1 MKKIKQRDQEAA
13 SKFRLLRGLN
23 LIEYDKLIDEF
34 DLLIKRKLSLYTLK
48 VKRRKR
54 FMFNEPPNSLGGSRK
69 KLDFILMYLKENPNQ
84 HFHAYLFDM
93 CQSKVSEWINFIL
106 PVLEETLKKL
116 SLMPQTGTRFV
127 ADKSDS
133 DLLIDVTERI
143 VPRRSDHEAQKE
155 EYSGKKKI
163 HTIKNLAVTN
173 NSGVIRF
180 ISESYLGK
188 IHDKAIWDD
197 IDFQFNDSILFVDLG
212 FKGVEKDYVN
222 VRIPHKKR
230 KLQELND
237 EQKKENKEIGRK
249 RITVEHAFGGV
260 KILKIIRD
268 KIRLKYYEKRD
279 LVFRIA
285 SALHNLRLTMRKPI
299 LNES

>member
-1 MKKIKQRDQEAA
+1 VKKIKQRNQEAE

-23 LIEYDKLIDEF
+23 LVEYEKLLHEF
-34 DLLIKRKLSLYTLK
+34 DLLIRRKLTLYTLK

-54 FMFNEPPNSLGGSRK
+54 FMFSEPPNSLGGSRK

-84 HFHAYLFDM
+84 HYHAHLFGM
-93 CQSKVSEWINFIL
+93 CQSKVSEWVSFIL
-106 PVLEETLKKL
+106 PVLEEALKKL
-116 SLMPQTGTRFV
+116 SFMPQSGTHFV

-143 VPRRSDHEAQKE
+143 VPRRTDHEAQKE
-155 EYSGKKKI
+155 EYSGKKKM

-173 NSGVIRF
+173 NCGIIRF
-180 ISESYLGK
+180 ISESYFGK
-188 IHDKAIWDD
+188 MHDKAIWDN
-197 IDFQFNDSILFVDLG
+197 IEFQFNDSTLFVDLG
-212 FKGVEKDYVN
+212 FKGVEKEYVN
-222 VRIPHKKR
+222 VRIPHKKS
-230 KLQELND
+230 KLKELNYG
-237 EQKKENKEIGRK
+237 QKRENKEIGRK

-268 KIRLKYYEKRD
+268 KIRLKFYEKRD
-279 LVFRIA
+279 QVFRIA
-285 SALHNLRLTMRKPI
+285 SALHNLRLIMRKPI

>member
-1 MKKIKQRDQEAA
+1 MKKNKQREQATA
-13 SKFRLLRGLN
+13 NKFRLLRGLDQT
-23 LIEYDKLIDEF
+23 EYDKLIYEF
-34 DLLIKRKLSLYTLK
+34 NILIRRKLSQYTLK
-48 VKRRKR
+48 LKPRKR
-54 FMFNEPPNSLGGSRK
+54 IMYNEPSNSLVGSSK

-106 PVLEETLKKL
+106 PVLEESLKKL
-116 SLMPQTGTRFV
+116 SFMPQTGTCFV
-127 ADKSDS
+127 ADKNDS

-143 VPRRSDHEAQKE
+143 VPRRCDYEAQKE
-155 EYSGKKKI
+155 EYSGKKKM

-188 IHDKAIWDD
+188 VHDKAIWND

-212 FKGVEKDYVN
+212 FKGVEKDYKN

-230 KLQELND
+230 KLQELSD
-237 EQKKENKEIGRK
+237 DQKKENKEIGSK
-249 RITVEHAFGGV
+249 RVKVEHAFGGV

-268 KIRLKYYEKRD
+268 KIRLKCYGKRD

-285 SALHNLRLTMRKPI
+285 AALHNLRLTMRKSI